1 MAGNPEFEFLAVP
14 AIVVIVAD
22 VLDHQALELPVV
34 GHDTI
39 ERVSPAIPKIKRSAT
54 PFCHTTSQAGQLRRD
69 AKAPDKEMTF
79 KKSPGAKY
87 REYSVLTRQANG
99 ESGRVLPG
107 WMHAGTWIHKT
118 LLADSFKEESPMIA
132 NGISRQIL
140 VFSAS
145 VLLASGSALACGTG
159 LGDCDCQ
166 TLTQAIAKIQA
177 SEIVDADGESLLYSQ
192 LQMIGDQDF
201 MQNAMEDS
209 AAKVL
214 LGQLALKKS
223 QRDDLKQFAQQL
235 IQDQLQL
242 SQQVLE
248 RVGKPLGV
256 QEEKDISK
264 KDKQLAA
271 RLAALSGAQFD
282 EEYIK
287 TMLKDQKQ
295 QLKRFGDETQL
306 AVTPGV
312 KIAAG
317 YGKTLASQHVE
328 LLDKIAEG
336 HSLVAENQ
344 TATIAGK

>member
-1 MAGNPEFEFLAVP
+1 
-14 AIVVIVAD
+14 
-22 VLDHQALELPVV
+22 
-34 GHDTI
+34 
-39 ERVSPAIPKIKRSAT
+39 
-54 PFCHTTSQAGQLRRD
+54 
-69 AKAPDKEMTF
+69 
-79 KKSPGAKY
+79 
-87 REYSVLTRQANG
+87 
-99 ESGRVLPG
+99 
-107 WMHAGTWIHKT
+107 
-118 LLADSFKEESPMIA
+118 MIA
-132 NGISRQIL
+132 NRISRQIL

-145 VLLASGSALACGTG
+145 VLLASGSAFACGTG
-159 LGDCDCQ
+159 QGDCDCN
-166 TLTQAIAKIQA
+166 TLNQAIAKIQA
-177 SEIVDADGESLLYSQ
+177 AEGVNFDAESLLYSH
-192 LQMIGDQDF
+192 LQILGDQDF

-256 QEEKDISK
+256 QEQKDLAK

-271 RLAALSGAQFD
+271 RLEALSGAQFD

-287 TMLKDQKQ
+287 TLQKDQKQ
-295 QLKRFGDETQL
+295 QLKRFGDEMQL

-312 KIAAG
+312 KIAAQ
-317 YGKTLASQHVE
+317 YSKSLASQHVE
-328 LLDKIAEG
+328 LLDRIAEG

-344 TATIAGK
+344 AAPIAGQ

>member
-1 MAGNPEFEFLAVP
+1 
-14 AIVVIVAD
+14 
-22 VLDHQALELPVV
+22 
-34 GHDTI
+34 
-39 ERVSPAIPKIKRSAT
+39 
-54 PFCHTTSQAGQLRRD
+54 
-69 AKAPDKEMTF
+69 
-79 KKSPGAKY
+79 
-87 REYSVLTRQANG
+87 
-99 ESGRVLPG
+99 
-107 WMHAGTWIHKT
+107 
-118 LLADSFKEESPMIA
+118 MIA

-145 VLLASGSALACGTG
+145 VLLASGSAIACGSG
-159 LGDCDCQ
+159 QGDCDCQ
-166 TLTQAIAKIQA
+166 TLAQAIAKIQA
-177 SEIVDADGESLLYSQ
+177 TEGSGADADSLLYTQ
-192 LQMIGDQDF
+192 LQMLGDQNF
-201 MQNAMEDS
+201 VQNAMQDS
-209 AAKVL
+209 AAKIL

-256 QEEKDISK
+256 EEQKDLAK

-271 RLAALSGAQFD
+271 RLAVLSGAQFD

-287 TMLKDQKQ
+287 TLQKDQKQ
-295 QLKRFGDETQL
+295 QLKRFGDEMQL

-328 LLDKIAEG
+328 SLDRIAEG
-336 HSLVAENQ
+336 RSLVADNQ
-344 TATIAGK
+344 TVTVGGK